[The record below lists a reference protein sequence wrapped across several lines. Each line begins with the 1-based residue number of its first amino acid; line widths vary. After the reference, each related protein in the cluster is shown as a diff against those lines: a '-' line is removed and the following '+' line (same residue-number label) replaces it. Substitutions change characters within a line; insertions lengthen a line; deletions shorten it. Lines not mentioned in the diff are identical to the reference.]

1 MRKMKRNIFRVDTSL
16 KSYTY
21 PIVKIAIF
29 LFLIIGEMQMGHF
42 FVMST
47 RFNKCDASDFGLL
60 PLAEDMAISPND
72 GSIWA
77 KTELYNFGWGDENG
91 YYRYPMP
98 SFEKLFHLVL
108 NSADEEDIYGAASVI
123 LKRYP
128 DELLKQCEAIA
139 ENRGRSDDFGKLVK
153 VFRLDSPVNRSPVLR
168 KTYAQIQQDSRRWRE
183 IADLAKGVKCK
194 SCRLKSST

>member
-1 MRKMKRNIFRVDTSL
+1 
-16 KSYTY
+16 
-21 PIVKIAIF
+21 
-29 LFLIIGEMQMGHF
+29 MGHF

-60 PLAEDMAISPND
+60 PLAEDVATSPND
-72 GSIWA
+72 GSIWV

-139 ENRGRSDDFGKLVK
+139 ENRGRTDDFGKLVK

>member
-1 MRKMKRNIFRVDTSL
+1 
-16 KSYTY
+16 
-21 PIVKIAIF
+21 
-29 LFLIIGEMQMGHF
+29 MGHF

-60 PLAEDMAISPND
+60 PLAEDMAASPND
-72 GSIWA
+72 GSIWV

-139 ENRGRSDDFGKLVK
+139 ENRGGSDDFGKLVK

-183 IADLAKGVKCK
+183 IAYLAKGVKCK

>member
-1 MRKMKRNIFRVDTSL
+1 
-16 KSYTY
+16 
-21 PIVKIAIF
+21 
-29 LFLIIGEMQMGHF
+29 MGHF

-60 PLAEDMAISPND
+60 PLAEDMALSPND

-139 ENRGRSDDFGKLVK
+139 GNRGRSDDFGKLVK

-194 SCRLKSST
+194 SCRSKSST

>member
-1 MRKMKRNIFRVDTSL
+1 
-16 KSYTY
+16 
-21 PIVKIAIF
+21 
-29 LFLIIGEMQMGHF
+29 MGHF

-60 PLAEDMAISPND
+60 PLAEDMALSPND

-153 VFRLDSPVNRSPVLR
+153 FFDWIHQLTEVRFFERHMR
-168 KTYAQIQQDSRRWRE
+168 KFSKIQDDGGKLL
-183 IADLAKGVKCK
+183 I
-194 SCRLKSST
+194 